1 MGRWY
6 LGLWAAVILG
16 AVASACGAVSP
27 NASVST
33 NKGVPRTATAASP
46 AASVAGPLPPAA
58 PGSASSVAAVPR
70 PPPPLVTAALPG
82 EPSGAELAQAR
93 LVASSCDDL
102 KGAKARAATQRIRE
116 MQAALDAEFRSWA
129 DEQPDCWRTFRETG
143 DRYGGGLG
151 GLSSTMRAGGMGQG
165 FGAGHGRLGGS
176 HKTSAPRLASA
187 ASGTNNQIAG
197 VDEADIVKNDGR
209 YVYLALNGALRI
221 LEALR
226 PRELSVTPLRGRVKD
241 MFIDGERAVVYT
253 SDGGNG
259 SPRCTYGYDCAFVGD
274 GSATRI
280 LVFDIAKRSAPR
292 LVRAIELSGSLIA
305 ARRIGHAV
313 HTVVSE
319 GDSAAPDYQTW
330 PEGLERCG
338 VKEAYVK
345 QRLARLAR
353 ENAARIRAQ
362 SWFPTLRDGGTE
374 RKLCERALA
383 GAIDD
388 GDAYTS
394 LISFDVT
401 DDRTPPASVTLKT
414 RPGAVFASA
423 DALYL
428 ATTHERAARAPL
440 RSGRAWYGFYRS
452 VDEVS
457 DVHKFR
463 LGERP
468 SETRY
473 VGSGVVPG
481 HVLNQFAMDEYYG
494 YLRIATTRGRVPNP
508 GVSSAVSTLAESAE
522 GNLVRVGAIE
532 SIAPGEDIRSVRF
545 DEDRGYVVTFKKTDP
560 LFVLDLSS
568 PDRPRILGELK
579 IPGFSTYMHR
589 LDPSHLL
596 SIGFDANDHGRF
608 AYFDGLLLQLFDVST
623 PTDPKLMFREKIGTR
638 GSSSEAATD
647 HLAFNYFDEKGLLAV
662 PMTVCEDG
670 GDGRFGK
677 TASFNGLYVYQVSLT
692 SGFTRLGGVDHGS
705 NGASCSSFWSSSTST
720 VKRSIFLD
728 DLVYSIATDRVKVQK
743 LRTLGTDFADIA
755 LGP

>member
-1 MGRWY
+1 M
-6 LGLWAAVILG
+6 
-16 AVASACGAVSP
+16 
-27 NASVST
+27 
-33 NKGVPRTATAASP
+33 ATASSAAARVAPVPPPVSASP
-46 AASVAGPLPPAA
+46 SSVVAAPLPP
-58 PGSASSVAAVPR
+58 
-70 PPPPLVTAALPG
+70 PPIVTAPLPG
-82 EPSGAELAQAR
+82 EPTGAALAQAR
-93 LVASSCDDL
+93 LVTSGCDDL
-102 KGAKARAATQRIRE
+102 KAATDRAAAQRVRE
-116 MQAALDAEFRSWA
+116 MQRALDAELRSWA
-129 DEQPDCWRTFRETG
+129 EEQPDCWRTYRETG
-143 DRYGGGLG
+143 EAYGRLG
-151 GLSSTMRAGGMGQG
+151 GLSATMRAGGMSQG

-176 HKTSAPRLASA
+176 HKTTPPRRASA
-187 ASGTNNQIAG
+187 ASGTNNQISG

-226 PRELSVTPLRGRVKD
+226 PRALSVTPLPGRVKD
-241 MFIDGERAVVYT
+241 LFIDGDRAVVYT
-253 SDGGNG
+253 SDGGDG
-259 SPRCTYGYDCAFVGD
+259 SPSCTYGYDCRFVGD
-274 GSATRI
+274 GSSTRI
-280 LVFDIAKRSAPR
+280 LVFDVRERSAPR
-292 LVRAIELSGSLIA
+292 LMRSIELSGSLIT

-313 HTVVSE
+313 HTVVSDR
-319 GDSAAPDYQTW
+319 DSATPDYATW

-345 QRLARLAR
+345 RRLTQLAR
-353 ENAARIRAQ
+353 ENAAKIRAQ

-374 RKLCERALA
+374 QKLCDRALA

-394 LISFDVT
+394 LISFDAT
-401 DDRTPPASVTLKT
+401 NDRTPPVTVTLKT
-414 RPGAVFASA
+414 RPGAVFAST

-428 ATTHERAARAPL
+428 TATHQRAARAPL
-440 RSGRAWYGFYRS
+440 RRGRHWYDFYRS

-463 LGERP
+463 IGQQP
-468 SETRY
+468 AETHY

-481 HVLNQFAMDEYYG
+481 HVLNQFSMDQYYG

-508 GVSSAVSTLAESAE
+508 NTSSVVSTLAESAE

-532 SIAPGEDIRSVRF
+532 NIAPGEDIRSVRF

-596 SIGFDANDHGRF
+596 SIGFDADDRGRF
-608 AYFDGLLLQLFDVST
+608 AFFDGLLLQLFDVST
-623 PTDPKLMFREKIGTR
+623 PTDPKLLFRERIGTR

-647 HLAFNYFDEKGLLAV
+647 HLAFNYFDEKGLLAI
-662 PMTVCEDG
+662 PMTVCEG
-670 GDGRFGK
+670 GGEGHYGNR
-677 TASFNGLYVYQVSLT
+677 ASFNGLYVYQVSLT
-692 SGFTRLGGVDHGS
+692 GGFTRLGGVDHGT
-705 NGASCSSFWSSSTST
+705 NGASCSSFWSHSTST

-743 LRTLGTDFADIA
+743 LQTLGTDFVDIA